1 MSMYTDI
8 PQDKLKWLDGF
19 SGKTLSV
26 LLDTATSAPRA
37 WIPSVIYNRMVI
49 GDYYVMTL
57 TDGEAVE
64 VLSINRKSNGFD
76 FKRGLDGTTPR
87 EWPIDTVIYQSFTSN
102 QLAYLMRKAANV
114 PLAPNDFTGNFVGTL
129 TQLDLT
135 DLVEKEYW
143 VYAAADIAALPDL
156 QYKINGTATAA
167 YNVDAGV
174 LNMQP
179 IIDAGLA
186 DHPAAEFCVNYREGG
201 FSDWYL
207 PANAEL
213 SALLLVKPN
222 LPVAYNK
229 NIVSSTC
236 PESGGANPSWAS
248 EVGYLNWYNSRVR
261 TDGLKTLTYL
271 VVPFRR
277 VLKP

>member
-1 MSMYTDI
+1 MSMYTGI

-19 SGKTLSV
+19 SGKTLAV
-26 LLDTATSAPRA
+26 LLDTATSAPRS

-135 DLVEKEYW
+135 DFVEKEYW
-143 VYAAADIAALPDL
+143 VYAAADIAALPEL

-236 PESGGANPSWAS
+236 PEAGGANPSWAS
-248 EVGYLNWYNSRVR
+248 QVGYLNWYNSRVR
-261 TDGLKTLTYL
+261 TDGIKTLTYL

-277 VLKP
+277 VLKT

>member
-19 SGKTLSV
+19 SGKTLAV

-64 VLSINRKSNGFD
+64 VLSIKRKSNGFD
-76 FKRGLDGTTPR
+76 FKRGLDGTTAR

-114 PLAPNDFTGNFVGTL
+114 PIAPNDFTGNFVGTL
-129 TQLDLT
+129 TQLDPT
-135 DLVEKEYW
+135 DSVEKEYW
-143 VYAAADIAALPDL
+143 VYAAADVAALPDL

-167 YNVDAGV
+167 FNVDAGV
-174 LNMQP
+174 FNMQP
-179 IIDAGLA
+179 IIDAGLT

-248 EVGYLNWYNSRVR
+248 QVGYLNWYNSRVR
-261 TDGLKTLTYL
+261 TDGIKTLTYL